1 MFIICSHISFFFFF
15 FFFFFYVSVFFFFL
29 SNVSV
34 SSCLVYLFVLFLCVA
49 FFSFLFF
56 SDSISFSIPGLE
68 KTKKQK
74 ACQGSRQ
81 KKNHKSRFCFVS
93 LIFFFFLFKCVL
105 VHVAQSPLF
114 FVCFY
119 RFPLLLCS
127 FRVYVECFGVK
138 FFFSVAYGVFL
149 AHSRLRLPLDLFPL
163 ELTDSTQTL
172 LAPFHPLHLLP
183 LSLFT
188 LNSLPNL
195 PPSF

>member
-15 FFFFFYVSVFFFFL
+15 FFFW

-81 KKNHKSRFCFVS
+81 KKKKNHKSRFCFVS